1 MSKKTKQE
9 KHKRTLKAQA
19 RRRRVHVPRKNI
31 RRPNPLKIKR
41 DARPKSELLFA
52 DPIFLYHVA
61 SCILR
66 AIELTDP
73 KLYTASME
81 MPQHFDAEFIKDLI
95 KPKEPI
101 Q

>member
-9 KHKRTLKAQA
+9 KHKRTLKTQA
-19 RRRRVHVPRKNI
+19 GRKRHPRQRIHLRR
-31 RRPNPLKIKR
+31 NPLKVKR
-41 DARPKSELLFA
+41 ENQPKSALLFA
-52 DPIFLYHVA
+52 DPIFLHHVA

-95 KPKEPI
+95 NPKEPT